1 LNIFIVEDSVVIRDQ
16 LVALLARIDDVSIV
30 GYAETEEDALILID
44 NCKPDLILLDISLR
58 KGNGINVL
66 KKLNKTSTTYP
77 IVAMLTN
84 MSDRYRDMSFEL
96 GADAYFDK
104 TLQIDQALFQIQKWA
119 NQFDGRNSHYFA
131 PKELQSNAS
140 RQC

>member
-1 LNIFIVEDSVVIRDQ
+1 V
-16 LVALLARIDDVSIV
+16 
-30 GYAETEEDALILID
+30 TLIEH
-44 NCKPDLILLDISLR
+44 CKPDLILLDIGLR

-66 KKLNKTSTTYP
+66 RKLNKTSATYP

-84 MSDRYRDMSFEL
+84 MSDRYREMSFEL

-119 NQFDGRNSHYFA
+119 KRFDGRDTHYL
-131 PKELQSNAS
+131 PPRESPSNVS
-140 RQC
+140 RQF